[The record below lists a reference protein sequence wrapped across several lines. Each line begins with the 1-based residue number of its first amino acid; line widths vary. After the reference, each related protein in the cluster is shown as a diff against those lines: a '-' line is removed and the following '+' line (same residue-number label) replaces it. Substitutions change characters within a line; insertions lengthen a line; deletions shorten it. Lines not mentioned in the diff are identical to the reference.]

1 MTRRSRRL
9 AKERPGPSG
18 FLVVDKPAGWTSHDV
33 VDAARAWLGTRRVG
47 HLGTLD
53 PLATG
58 ALPLALRD
66 ATKLIPYLE
75 AGPKRYRGIVRLGEE
90 TDTLDA
96 EGQVVRRHPGPLPGE
111 AALRSALE
119 GLCGDIEQVP
129 PMYSSVKR
137 AGVPLY
143 RLARRGEVVERE
155 PRKIRIERLELL
167 AYDPPDVE
175 IDVLCSP
182 GTFVRV
188 LAADLGR
195 ELGCGAH
202 VRTLRRTRS
211 GPFGLAEAAPP
222 ELLEQEGQDGRLLT
236 RVIPPERALGFPSLT
251 LSREEVRRVRHGGE
265 IAVPREARLAVGD
278 RACALDAEG
287 TMLAVLEVRANR
299 QLRPLR
305 VLGSVAAPG

>member
-1 MTRRSRRL
+1 
-9 AKERPGPSG
+9 
-18 FLVVDKPAGWTSHDV
+18 VVDKPAGWTSHDV
-33 VDAARAWLGTRRVG
+33 VDAARAWWGTRRVG

-58 ALPLALRD
+58 VLPLAVRD

-75 AGPKRYRGIVRLGEE
+75 AGPKRYRGILRLGEE

-96 EGQVVRRHPGPLPGE
+96 EGQVVARHEGPLPDERGLR
-111 AALRSALE
+111 AALER
-119 GLCGDIEQVP
+119 LCGEIEQIP

-137 AGVPLY
+137 GGVPLY

-167 AYDPPDVE
+167 AYDPPEVE

-211 GPFGLAEAAPP
+211 GPFGLEEAAEPGV
-222 ELLEQEGQDGRLLT
+222 LEEEGRQGRLGARL
-236 RVIPPERALGFPSLT
+236 IPPQVALGFPT
-251 LSREEVRRVRHGGE
+251 LKLAPEALRRVRHGGE
-265 IAVPREARLAVGD
+265 IAVPSGMQLLAGERVS
-278 RACALDAEG
+278 ALDAAG
-287 TMLAVLEVRANR
+287 QLVAVLEVRASR

-305 VLGSVAAPG
+305 VLVSPPQAPRALAAGHEGGVGE

>member
-1 MTRRSRRL
+1 M
-9 AKERPGPSG
+9 
-18 FLVVDKPAGWTSHDV
+18 VDKPAGWTSHDV
-33 VDAARAWLGTRRVG
+33 VDAARGWWGTRRVG

-58 ALPLALRD
+58 ALPLAVRD

-75 AGPKRYRGIVRLGEE
+75 AGPKRYRGILRLGEE

-96 EGQVVRRHPGPLPGE
+96 EGEVVARHEGPLPDE
-111 AALRSALE
+111 QALRAALER
-119 GLCGDIEQVP
+119 LCGEIEQIP

-137 AGVPLY
+137 GGVPLY

-155 PRKIRIERLELL
+155 PRKVTIERLELL
-167 AYDPPDVE
+167 AYDPPAVE

-211 GPFGLAEAAPP
+211 GPFGLAEAAEPAV
-222 ELLEQEGQDGRLLT
+222 LEEEARQGRLEARL
-236 RVIPPERALGFPSLT
+236 IPPQVALGFPT
-251 LSREEVRRVRHGGE
+251 LELAPEALRRVRHGGE
-265 IAVPREARLAVGD
+265 IAIPQGMRLLVGERVSALGPGGELAAV
-278 RACALDAEG
+278 
-287 TMLAVLEVRANR
+287 MEVRANR

-305 VLGSVAAPG
+305 VLGSIAAPG

>member
-1 MTRRSRRL
+1 
-9 AKERPGPSG
+9 
-18 FLVVDKPAGWTSHDV
+18 VVDKPVGWTSHDV
-33 VDAARAWLGTRRVG
+33 VDAARGWWGTRRVG

-58 ALPLALRD
+58 ALPLAVRD

-75 AGPKRYRGIVRLGEE
+75 AGPKRYRGILRLGEE

-96 EGQVVRRHPGPLPGE
+96 EGQVVARHEGPLPDE
-111 AALRSALE
+111 QALRTALE
-119 GLCGDIEQVP
+119 RLRGEIEQIP

-137 AGVPLY
+137 GGVPLY

-155 PRKIRIERLELL
+155 PRKVTIERLELL
-167 AYDPPDVE
+167 AYDPPAVE

-211 GPFGLAEAAPP
+211 GPFGLGEAAEPAV
-222 ELLEQEGQDGRLLT
+222 LEEEARQGRLEARLISPQ
-236 RVIPPERALGFPSLT
+236 VALGFPILELASEAL
-251 LSREEVRRVRHGGE
+251 RRVRHGGE
-265 IAVPREARLAVGD
+265 IAIPQGMRLLVGERVSALGPGGELAAV
-278 RACALDAEG
+278 
-287 TMLAVLEVRANR
+287 MEVRANR

-305 VLGSVAAPG
+305 VLGSIAAPG

>member
-1 MTRRSRRL
+1 
-9 AKERPGPSG
+9 
-18 FLVVDKPAGWTSHDV
+18 VVDKPAGWTSHDV
-33 VDAARAWLGTRRVG
+33 VDAARAWWGTRRVG

-58 ALPLALRD
+58 TLPLAVRD

-75 AGPKRYRGIVRLGEE
+75 AGPKRYRGILRLGEE

-96 EGQVVRRHPGPLPGE
+96 EGEVVARHDGPLPE
-111 AALRSALE
+111 ESSVRAALER
-119 GLCGDIEQVP
+119 LCGEIEQIP

-137 AGVPLY
+137 GGVPLY

-167 AYDPPDVE
+167 AYGPPEVE

-202 VRTLRRTRS
+202 VRTLRRTLS
-211 GPFGLAEAAPP
+211 GPFSLDQAAEPRV
-222 ELLEQEGQDGRLLT
+222 LEEEARLGRLEARL
-236 RVIPPERALGFPSLT
+236 IPPQVALGFPT
-251 LSREEVRRVRHGGE
+251 LNLSPEALRRVRHGGE
-265 IAVPREARLAVGD
+265 IAVPPGTQLLTGERVSALDPDGRLA
-278 RACALDAEG
+278 
-287 TMLAVLEVRANR
+287 AVLEHRASR

-305 VLGSVAAPG
+305 VLVSPPQAAPPRASSHKGGVGD